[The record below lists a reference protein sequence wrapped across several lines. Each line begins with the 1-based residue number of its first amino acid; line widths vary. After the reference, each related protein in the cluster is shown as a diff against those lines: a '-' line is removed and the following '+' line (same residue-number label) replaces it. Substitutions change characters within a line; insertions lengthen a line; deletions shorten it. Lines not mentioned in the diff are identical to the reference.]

1 MVRGAASWMSLC
13 LWAAYLADP
22 TGVVNAAQLPPS
34 SLLEASDV
42 VEAPHVRFVTLL
54 EKAKASFTSANKTL
68 SEAEVARSVPLGSVA
83 AQHASAA
90 SALVPQALAGI
101 TEGIETL
108 KRVRA
113 DVADS
118 RGSLMRVD
126 VKTQVLWDI
135 DRMTADAERLHSASL
150 APLARTALVK
160 ALSLRFGVLL
170 TPAFWTT
177 PINRGLMEGG
187 AGAGLVARPAGST
200 KVWASG
206 PAAGTPAAMAA
217 AVPPPA

>member
-177 PINRGLMEGG
+177 PISRGLMEGG
-187 AGAGLVARPAGST
+187 AGAGVAAHLGPSRVGP
-200 KVWASG
+200 SG

-217 AVPPPA
+217 AVPPA

>member
-1 MVRGAASWMSLC
+1 MVRGAASWTAVC
-13 LWAAYLADP
+13 LWAVYLADP
-22 TGVVNAAQLPPS
+22 TGVVNAAQLPLAS
-34 SLLEASDV
+34 MLEAASD

-68 SEAEVARSVPLGSVA
+68 SEADVAHGLPLGSVA
-83 AQHASAA
+83 AQRASAA
-90 SALVPQALAGI
+90 SALVPQALRSL
-101 TEGIETL
+101 TEGIDTL

-113 DVADS
+113 DVSES
-118 RGSLMRVD
+118 RTSSMRAD

-135 DRMTADAERLHSASL
+135 DRAVADAERLHSASL

-177 PINRGLMEGG
+177 PISRGLMEGG
-187 AGAGLVARPAGST
+187 AGAGVAAHPGASRVG
-200 KVWASG
+200 ASG

-217 AVPPPA
+217 AVPPA